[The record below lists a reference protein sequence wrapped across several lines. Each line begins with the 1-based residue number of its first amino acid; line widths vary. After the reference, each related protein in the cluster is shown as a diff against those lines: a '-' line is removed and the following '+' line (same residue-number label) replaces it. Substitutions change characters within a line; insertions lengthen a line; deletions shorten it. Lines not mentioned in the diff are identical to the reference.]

1 MFCSSLRFKDVFV
14 LRSPSGT
21 CSLFSCCCNKPTK
34 WCGPATNQRL
44 TVAPP
49 TMLVQEQSRPH
60 GSSTFFIF
68 KCIIMHVPEY
78 TLALWMIGSV
88 CRACMT
94 SLFVHSLI
102 ARHAGVCTKI
112 TRGVHRV
119 YSPLSHRVQLTNC
132 LPVSSGMKL
141 PPLSLHSMWLL
152 SSHHTSAQVT
162 GL

>member
-1 MFCSSLRFKDVFV
+1 MWTGYEPTPDCGISNHASPRAIKTTWQQHV
-14 LRSPSGT
+14 LY
-21 CSLFSCCCNKPTK
+21 F
-34 WCGPATNQRL
+34 
-44 TVAPP
+44 
-49 TMLVQEQSRPH
+49 E
-60 GSSTFFIF
+60 
-68 KCIIMHVPEY
+68 CIIMHVPEY

-141 PPLSLHSMWLL
+141 PPPSLSLPIQCDFYHPITHQHRWQVCNQKKKVLFILL
-152 SSHHTSAQVT
+152 LDFDCDKNISVLWSVD
-162 GL
+162 

>member
-1 MFCSSLRFKDVFV
+1 MWTGYEPTPDCGTSNHASPRAIKTTWQQHV
-14 LRSPSGT
+14 LY
-21 CSLFSCCCNKPTK
+21 F
-34 WCGPATNQRL
+34 
-44 TVAPP
+44 
-49 TMLVQEQSRPH
+49 E
-60 GSSTFFIF
+60 
-68 KCIIMHVPEY
+68 CIIMHVPEY

-141 PPLSLHSMWLL
+141 PPLPLSLSPFNVT
-152 SSHHTSAQVT
+152 SIIPSHISTGGRSVTKKKKFCSYYYWILIAIRISRYCGLWTS
-162 GL
+162 LP